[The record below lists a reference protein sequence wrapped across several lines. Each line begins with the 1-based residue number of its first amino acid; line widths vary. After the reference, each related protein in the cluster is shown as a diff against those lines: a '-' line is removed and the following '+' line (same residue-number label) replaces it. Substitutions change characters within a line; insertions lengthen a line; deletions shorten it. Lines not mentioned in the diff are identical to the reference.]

1 VTITVEL
8 YGIARLRAG
17 AARADLEATTL
28 GELFRALAERHP
40 ELEGE
45 VIRDGALVEGW
56 LLSLNGERFLDDP
69 ATPLPDHAHVLL
81 LSAQAGG

>member
-1 VTITVEL
+1 MTVHVEL

-28 GELFRALAERHP
+28 GELLRALAACHP

-56 LLSLNGERFLDDP
+56 LISLNGERFLDDP
-69 ATPLPDHAHVLL
+69 ATPLPDRARVLL

>member
-17 AARADLEATTL
+17 AARVDLEATTL
-28 GELFRALAERHP
+28 GELLHALAARHP

-45 VIRDGALVEGW
+45 VIRDGALGEGW
-56 LLSLNGERFLDDP
+56 LISLDGERFLDDP
-69 ATPLPDHAHVLL
+69 ATPLPDRARVLL